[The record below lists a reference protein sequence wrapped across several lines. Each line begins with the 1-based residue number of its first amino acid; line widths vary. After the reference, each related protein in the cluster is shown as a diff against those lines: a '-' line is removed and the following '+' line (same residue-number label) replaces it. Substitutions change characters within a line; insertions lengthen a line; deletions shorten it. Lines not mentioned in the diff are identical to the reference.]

1 MCVFLISA
9 GPATR
14 LITSCSHSHSRPTSS
29 SRACR
34 PSRLSSDAPWMLFSI
49 CSRQCRSR
57 SPVGALALWKAKDAF
72 AVSRNSTH
80 RSLAR
85 FASAVVISAVV
96 IAGLVLAALAGWY
109 VFGQISRATA
119 PRTVTTPSITSPAT
133 SGPNTAAPPKAALM
147 VAKHPTP
154 GAWVLMPSGSDYR
167 AIGNALD

>member
-34 PSRLSSDAPWMLFSI
+34 PSRLYMCRSMDGVLYLFLTM
-49 CSRQCRSR
+49 SR
-57 SPVGALALWKAKDAF
+57 SPVGSLALWKAKDAF

-85 FASAVVISAVV
+85 FACVV
-96 IAGLVLAALAGWY
+96 IAGLVLAAFAGWY
-109 VFGQISRATA
+109 VFGADISSDSAPSRTA
-119 PRTVTTPSITSPAT
+119 PSITSPAT
-133 SGPNTAAPPKAALM
+133 SGPNTTAPPKAA
-147 VAKHPTP
+147 
-154 GAWVLMPSGSDYR
+154 
-167 AIGNALD
+167 